1 LQDISQLQGLYG
13 DKWRNFFA
21 NAGVVQTF
29 NVTEPHTAE
38 IIFNMLGVRT
48 AVVRSASGGRGDG
61 NHSSTNRSESF
72 QATQRPLLFP
82 DEVIRLPADQQLVFL
97 RGLPPLKLH
106 KLRYNSTVFWSSA
119 LQGAVSRREKSRV
132 IRQQPTEKLIR
143 EATASPFFNLQDG
156 LFYLQACLDQ
166 AGHGG

>member
-1 LQDISQLQGLYG
+1 VLFVLDEFAALGRLEAVESAMGLMAGYGVQLWPILQDISQLQGLYG

-38 IIFNMLGVRT
+38 IISNMLGVRT

-106 KLRYNSTVFWSSA
+106 KLRYYNHP
-119 LQGAVSRREKSRV
+119 LCK
-132 IRQQPTEKLIR
+132 
-143 EATASPFFNLQDG
+143 G
-156 LFYLQACLDQ
+156 LFHEEKK
-166 AGHGG
+166 AG